1 MSNVIPLRPN
11 QQLHEAME
19 SLAKLQFALAQLTT
33 PTFADQILKR
43 QAEQLS
49 KELHDNLYDYLETI
63 EGR

>member
-11 QQLHEAME
+11 QQLHEAMDT
-19 SLAKLQFALAQLTT
+19 LAKLQFVLAQITT
-33 PTFADQILKR
+33 PMFSDQILKR

-49 KELHDNLYDYLETI
+49 KELHDTLYDYVETL

>member
-11 QQLHEAME
+11 QQLHEAMDTL
-19 SLAKLQFALAQLTT
+19 SKLQFVLAQLTT
-33 PTFADQILKR
+33 PTFADQILVR
-43 QAEQLS
+43 QAQQLS

>member
-11 QQLHEAME
+11 KQLHEAMDT
-19 SLAKLQFALAQLTT
+19 LAKLQLVLAQLTT
-33 PTFADQILKR
+33 RTFADQILKR
-43 QAEQLS
+43 HADQLS

>member
-1 MSNVIPLRPN
+1 MNNVIPLRPHK
-11 QQLHEAME
+11 QLHEAME
-19 SLAKLQFALAQLTT
+19 KLAKLQFVLAQVST

-49 KELHDNLYDYLETI
+49 KELHDNLYDYVETI